1 LTVAL
6 PRILIAVP
14 LIVAGA
20 FLPAASQVTVQAPPG
35 AIGMGHEVF
44 TTKEIR
50 IHRADTLT
58 FVNDSGYMH
67 IVGPGRDGTLAEAA
81 GEPMRRRVLM
91 ETDATYTTPPFD
103 TPGTYYFTC
112 SMHPEMTVKVVVT
125 D

>member
-1 LTVAL
+1 MAL

-14 LIVAGA
+14 LILAGA
-20 FLPAASQVTVQAPPG
+20 FLPAVHQVTVKAPPG
-35 AIGMGHEVF
+35 AVGMGHEVF
-44 TTKEIR
+44 TTEEIQ
-50 IHRADTLT
+50 IHRGDTLV

-67 IVGPGRDGTLAEAA
+67 IVGPGRDGTLVEVN

-91 ETDATYTTPPFD
+91 ETDATYTTPPFN
-103 TPGTYYFTC
+103 TPGTFYFTC

>member
-14 LIVAGA
+14 FIVAGA
-20 FLPAASQVTVQAPPG
+20 FLPAANVVTAKAPAG
-35 AIGMGHEVF
+35 TIGMGHEVF
-44 TTKEIR
+44 TTTDIS
-50 IHRADTLT
+50 IHRGGTLT

-67 IVGPGRDGTLAEAA
+67 IIGPGRDGTLAEAA

-91 ETDATYTTPPFD
+91 ASNATYTTPPFD
-103 TPGTYYFTC
+103 VPGTYYFTC

-125 D
+125 N